1 MTIAQSKPLNQPMTL
16 AAYLDYDDGTDSRYE
31 LVDGILVEMPTESPL
46 NNTIALL
53 LISTFLSLG
62 IPYYRLATHHQIQVH
77 SDQVTAREPDL
88 ILHTEAS
95 AAAILKDGKLLRLDQ
110 PAPQLVVEVVS
121 SSDTD
126 KVSRDRDYIEKRR
139 EYAQRGIPEYWIIDP
154 IAAAV
159 WVLTRVGDAYQD
171 HKFVGADRLVSPSLA
186 ALALTAEQILTA
198 GL

>member
-1 MTIAQSKPLNQPMTL
+1 MTIAKSKPLDQPMTL
-16 AAYLDYDDGTDSRYE
+16 EAYLDYNDGTDTRYE
-31 LVDGILVEMPTESPL
+31 LVDGVLVEMPTESPL
-46 NNTIALL
+46 NNTIALF

-62 IPYYRLATHHQIQVH
+62 IPYYCLATHHQIQVQ
-77 SDQVTAREPDL
+77 SVKTTAREPDL

-95 AAAILKDGKLLRLDQ
+95 AAAILEDGKLLRLDQ

-126 KVSRDRDYIEKRR
+126 KTSRDRDYIEKRQ

-154 IAAAV
+154 IAAEV
-159 WVLTRVGDAYQD
+159 WILSLAGETYQAQR
-171 HKFVGADRLVSPSLA
+171 FVGPDPLLSKHFKGLDLTADRLLK
-186 ALALTAEQILTA
+186 A